1 MAIKYSYVPRSS
13 SLKDADAPWLIYAAA
28 QSTQTITLQQIAHHL
43 SSHNSVFSTGTIIG
57 LLTDFQHCIV
67 EFLEQGA
74 RVDLDVLG
82 AFYTTLRGR
91 GAVSAEEFSTDLI
104 DRINIRWKPSK
115 EMEKRIQRTR
125 LELVP
130 NRAQQ
135 RKAKKK
141 MEAKVNEEMEADRQR
156 RSQQDA

>member
-1 MAIKYSYVPRSS
+1 MSIKYSILPRSS
-13 SLKDADAPWLIYAAA
+13 SPRDDNAPRLIYAAA

-43 SSHNSVFSTGTIIG
+43 STHNSVFSAGTIIG
-57 LLTDFQHCIV
+57 LLTDFQHCII
-67 EFLEQGA
+67 EMLEQGA
-74 RVDLDVLG
+74 RVDLDMLG
-82 AFYTTLRGR
+82 AFYTTLQGR

-115 EMEKRIQRTR
+115 EMEKRIRRTR

-135 RKAKKK
+135 RKARKK
-141 MEAKVNEEMEADRQR
+141 MEAQMNEELNADRQR
-156 RSQQDA
+156 RSRRDA

>member
-28 QSTQTITLQQIAHHL
+28 QSTQTITLQQIARHL

-57 LLTDFQHCIV
+57 LLTDFQRCII
-67 EFLEQGA
+67 EMLEQGA
-74 RVDLDVLG
+74 RVDLDMLG
-82 AFYTTLRGR
+82 AFYTTLQGR
-91 GAVSAEEFSTDLI
+91 GAVSAEEFSPDLV

-115 EMEKRIQRTR
+115 EMQKRIQHTR

-130 NRAQQ
+130 NRAEQ
-135 RKAKKK
+135 RKAKRK
-141 MEAKVNEEMEADRQR
+141 MSEMANEEIEADRQR
-156 RSQQDA
+156 RAHRDA